1 MVKNRAASAGI
12 APSPPRPMDSV
23 VTEINDLMK
32 KAEWTIDAYDTRNE
46 RPTGDQHT
54 GDPGTS
60 LNMYEIQLANLL
72 LEGAPWI
79 GNATIEADSARVH
92 YIRADDGTE
101 IEVVNVAVQKIDN
114 RKDPHQSLDYHR
126 IPAEMAA
133 LLNWQETMETL
144 RAGLVKADQAG
155 KWVDAVAFAEAI
167 VQVCTQF
174 REEPKATRHPWIAAE
189 PTKWPEAGR
198 LTKATPDVARVL
210 TATVNAV
217 RKHFESQVQDSAATS

>member
-1 MVKNRAASAGI
+1 MIKSRAASAGI
-12 APSPPRPMDSV
+12 APSPPRAMDSL

-60 LNMYEIQLANLL
+60 LTAYEFQLAQLIQ
-72 LEGAPWI
+72 EGAPWI
-79 GNATIEADSARVH
+79 GNTAIEPGSGRVH

-101 IEVVNVAVQKIDN
+101 IEVVNVAVQEIDN
-114 RKDPHQSLDYHR
+114 GKDPYQSLECHR
-126 IPAEMAA
+126 NPAEMAA
-133 LLNWQETMETL
+133 LLNWQQTMETL
-144 RAGLVKADQAG
+144 RTGLVKADQAG

-174 REEPKATRHPWIAAE
+174 REEPKATQHPWIAAE
-189 PTKWPEAGR
+189 PTRWPEAGR
-198 LTKATPDVARVL
+198 LTKAAPDVARVL
-210 TATVNAV
+210 TATVNALQ
-217 RKHFESQVQDSAATS
+217 KHVKSQVQDSAATS